1 MTKKKVSPLNV
12 FISGRAGVR
21 KSYLYLFY
29 TISQRLRR
37 TYNFYSGTPEKVNVL
52 KMTPTDVAVV
62 NINGTTINTALGI
75 PATRSNNIPKLS
87 DKIPF

>member
-12 FISGRAGVR
+12 FISGGAGVG
-21 KSYLYLFY
+21 KSYLVT